1 MGENE
6 LRAVGESIKVGDK
19 IRIGILDTDLT
30 VEDRPI
36 EESGGSLIF
45 SASRPNYPE
54 EGIVTSVMFSLG
66 PQSNS
71 VQITKFIME
80 EKADDS
86 LTGPDDYDIGEE
98 IELKIHSLQELTLV
112 E

>member
-54 EGIVTSVMFSLG
+54 EGIVTYFNRFTNCTQLIFTHIRVYHH
-66 PQSNS
+66 
-71 VQITKFIME
+71 T
-80 EKADDS
+80 
-86 LTGPDDYDIGEE
+86 
-98 IELKIHSLQELTLV
+98 
-112 E
+112 